1 MSNNIPNISD
11 VARRAGVS
19 TATVSRFLRGQ
30 KVHAEDA
37 VRRAVEDLGYRP
49 AAAARSLRS
58 GVHYAIAVVV
68 PDVTNPFFAGLV
80 KGIES
85 VCRSGPYSVFLVN
98 TDENSELED
107 SVVASIMQRVDG
119 IILAPATEQDKTP
132 AHVEEAGLPLV
143 FVDRELP
150 GGRFDS
156 VLVDNHGG
164 ARSAASYL
172 VGLGHTR
179 IAVISGPLN
188 TTPGR
193 ERHEAFVSAI
203 EDLGGEMPEHYREIA
218 DFREQG
224 GYQAI
229 LRLLALPEPPTAV
242 FCANNLMTAGALKAL
257 NSMRIR
263 VPQDLSI
270 IGFDDLDLATL
281 LWPPLTVIDRPVVEQ
296 GVLAARLLLARLA
309 GRGREEAQRVVL
321 ATQLIERA
329 SCIAPSPES
338 R

>member
-1 MSNNIPNISD
+1 MSNNMPNISD
-11 VARRAGVS
+11 VARQAGVS

-30 KVHAEDA
+30 RVHAEDA
-37 VRRAVEDLGYRP
+37 IRRAVEDLGYRP

-132 AHVEEAGLPLV
+132 THVDEAGMPLV

-150 GGRFDS
+150 GQRFDC
-156 VLVDNHGG
+156 VLVDNPGG
-164 ARSAASYL
+164 ARSAATYL
-172 VGLGHTR
+172 AGLGHTR

-193 ERHEAFVSAI
+193 ERHEAFVAAV

-218 DFREQG
+218 DFRESG
-224 GYQAI
+224 GYQAM
-229 LRLLALPEPPTAV
+229 LRLLALPVPPTAV
-242 FCANNLMTAGALKAL
+242 FCANNLMTVGALKAL
-257 NSMRIR
+257 NSMRVR

-309 GRGREEAQRVVL
+309 GKGRQEPQRVVL
-321 ATQLIERA
+321 ATRLVERA
-329 SCIAPSPES
+329 SCTAPNPES